1 VLNNYLMKPLI
12 NKSQIRDVNFGKDC
26 KVIEP
31 VNLYECNLGNNVFI
45 GPFVEITKGAT
56 IGDNTR
62 ISSHSFVCELVSIG
76 KNCFIA
82 HGVMFT
88 NDLFKNGKLG
98 NGVEAWF
105 STIIGDNVLIGSNST
120 ILPVNIVSGC
130 VIGAGSV
137 VTRDCKIKGVYAGNP
152 AKLLRKLD

>member
-1 VLNNYLMKPLI
+1 MVKPSI
-12 NKSQIRDVNFGKDC
+12 SKNQIRDVKFGKGC
-26 KVIEP
+26 KIIEP

-45 GPFVEITKGAT
+45 GPFVEITKGVS
-56 IGDNTR
+56 IGDNSR
-62 ISSHSFVCELVSIG
+62 ISSHSFICELVTIG

-88 NDLFKNGKLG
+88 NDVFKDGKLG
-98 NGVEAWF
+98 GEIQNWF
-105 STIIGDNVLIGSNST
+105 PTDIGDHVLIGSNST
-120 ILPVNIVSGC
+120 ILPVNITSGC

-152 AKLLRKLD
+152 AKLLRRLD